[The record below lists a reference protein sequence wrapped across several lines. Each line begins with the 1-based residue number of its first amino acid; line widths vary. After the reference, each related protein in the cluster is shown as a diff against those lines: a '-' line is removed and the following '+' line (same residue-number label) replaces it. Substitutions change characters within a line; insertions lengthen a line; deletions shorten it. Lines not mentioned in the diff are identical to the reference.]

1 MSGTRHQNG
10 YVFRSGRYWY
20 LRYYD
25 TVLADSGE
33 THRVQNCKQLVVAE
47 GSFRS
52 KKSAQRLA
60 EEYLKPFNDGTHRPE
75 GTMSLKR
82 FVENEYLPFIQ
93 RQKRPSTYCGYR
105 KMWSRSLAG
114 RWEMALR
121 DFRTLDC
128 ERLLGEIAEVYN
140 VSTTTLTHF
149 IHEGAGSGF
158 WIDEIAWKR
167 IIAG

>member
-1 MSGTRHQNG
+1 MLIAVRRPRHTKRCCPRKGLQHRNSAAFSFDEPQGQMSGTRHQNG
-10 YVFRSGRYWY
+10 YVFRSGRCWY

-25 TVLADSGE
+25 TVLTDSGE

-47 GSFRS
+47 GAFRN

-93 RQKRPSTYCGYR
+93 RQNEARR
-105 KMWSRSLAG
+105 G
-114 RWEMALR
+114 R
-121 DFRTLDC
+121 
-128 ERLLGEIAEVYN
+128 
-140 VSTTTLTHF
+140 
-149 IHEGAGSGF
+149 
-158 WIDEIAWKR
+158 IAW
-167 IIAG
+167 